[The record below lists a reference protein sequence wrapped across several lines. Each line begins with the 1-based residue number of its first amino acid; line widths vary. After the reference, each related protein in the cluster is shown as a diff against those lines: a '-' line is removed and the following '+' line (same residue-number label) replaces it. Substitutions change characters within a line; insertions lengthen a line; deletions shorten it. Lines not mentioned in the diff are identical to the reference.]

1 MTDAELADKYIA
13 LLEKRG
19 WGNRDRLLRKLME
32 ELGEY
37 AEAVEYDNGSSGKV
51 KKFKDKETPQEK
63 LHEEICD
70 VVMMA
75 LALANNAGLKTND
88 VLRTIHEKLAEKE
101 RMYEE
106 TRRGKK
112 E

>member
-1 MTDAELADKYIA
+1 MTDAELADKYID

-37 AEAVEYDNGSSGKV
+37 AEAVEYDNGSSAKIR
-51 KKFKDKETPQEK
+51 KFKDKATSQEK

-70 VVMMA
+70 VAMMT

-88 VLRTIHEKLAEKE
+88 VLKTIHEKLAEKE
-101 RMYEE
+101 RIHEE
-106 TRRGKK
+106 TKSDKK
-112 E
+112 